1 MTIFN
6 EAFLQKK
13 TTDLYL
19 NESDYKSTIA
29 RREEMNKVVRLFRSC
44 VKSVGSKD
52 IIVTVMDASWYN
64 KNTMYL
70 SEYEDFIE
78 RSSSKIVIASVDCWT
93 ENNGHDEPFQEI
105 MKLLKQKISE
115 DPNLGRVYSEGYKRD
130 CEVVYVS
137 NN

>member
-1 MTIFN
+1 MAIFN

-19 NESDYKSTIA
+19 NESDYKSTMA
-29 RREEMNKVVRLFRSC
+29 RREEMDKVVRLFRSC

-70 SEYEDFIE
+70 SEYEYLIL
-78 RSSSKIVIASVDCWT
+78 WL
-93 ENNGHDEPFQEI
+93 P
-105 MKLLKQKISE
+105 
-115 DPNLGRVYSEGYKRD
+115 
-130 CEVVYVS
+130 
-137 NN
+137 